1 VKGLRWEYKISLIS
15 LIICLVLISLLAAET
30 YYAQQTHEDIKQQI
44 KDSGQSSFEVDPLK
58 TVHFLENPLDFY
70 DDIIERPLFLE
81 GRKPIEIIE
90 EDNTQKKPT
99 KAQGK
104 FLLVLTG
111 LLSTPKGDIALFKNP
126 RAKTPEERYIRLKK
140 GESYD
145 GWELSELNKDKVVMK
160 GNKGNEE
167 ILLRKPKFK
176 KPSRL
181 RSRPTRKKPVRKSTT
196 AKPKK

>member
-1 VKGLRWEYKISLIS
+1 MKGLRWEYKITLIAFIIS
-15 LIICLVLISLLAAET
+15 LALIGLLVTEV

-44 KDSGQSSFEVDPLK
+44 KDSGQSSFEIEPLK
-58 TVHFLENPLDFY
+58 TVHFLENSLDFY
-70 DDIIERPLFLE
+70 DDTIERPLFFE
-81 GRKPIEIIE
+81 GRKPVEIIE
-90 EDNTQKKPT
+90 EDNTGKKPT
-99 KAQGK
+99 KPQGK

-126 RAKTPEERYIRLKK
+126 RAKTPSERYVRLKK
-140 GESYD
+140 GESHD
-145 GWELSELNKDKVVMK
+145 GWELTELNSDKVVMK

-167 ILLRKPKFK
+167 ILLRKPKLK

-181 RSRPTRKKPVRKSTT
+181 RSRPIRKKPVRKSTT